1 MLQASQ
7 FLATFCASVFAGA
20 AIYIN
25 VPEYPARMLGD
36 TRAAVAQWAPS
47 YRRARLCRLHLH

>member
-7 FLATFCASVFAGA
+7 FVATLRAALFAGA

-25 VPEYPARMLGD
+25 LAELLWQVV
-36 TRAAVAQWAPS
+36 TR
-47 YRRARLCRLHLH
+47 